1 MLNLKIPFAAT
12 KGQDWDLKF
21 RTLWWLLT
29 FLTQLVLSSLSMLK
43 LKMIIFFYIYHKKH
57 NVSEKEKVFPRSSLC
72 SIKEQKRGKAMIGKP
87 TFFYH
92 LRLQK
97 FFGWVALPFLVS
109 YLFFVPPW
117 WHFLIQVFFSISFS
131 LLLYPH
137 KNRFSFSILLL
148 LHKKKHIFFIQIFIF
163 HILFLHHKKYNSQI
177 FNLDFPLSTWDEHSC
192 TLVLFHFHFSKKSE
206 GILFFT
212 FHFSK
217 SGGRYQIWFNSIFE
231 FCQKMIHSIFD
242 SILLY
247 PRFNSKYYSIQNK
260 LWWFNSKY
268 YSIQ

>member
-1 MLNLKIPFAAT
+1 M
-12 KGQDWDLKF
+12 
-21 RTLWWLLT
+21 T
-29 FLTQLVLSSLSMLK
+29 FDIFNTARFIFIVHVEIK
-43 LKMIIFFYIYHKKH
+43 NDFFYIYHKKH

-148 LHKKKHIFFIQIFIF
+148 LHKKYLFFSPNIFLPHSFYPPQRIQFSNIQ
-163 HILFLHHKKYNSQI
+163 LS
-177 FNLDFPLSTWDEHSC
+177 DFPLPTWDE
-192 TLVLFHFHFSKKSE
+192 
-206 GILFFT
+206 
-212 FHFSK
+212 
-217 SGGRYQIWFNSIFE
+217 WA
-231 FCQKMIHSIFD
+231 
-242 SILLY
+242 
-247 PRFNSKYYSIQNK
+247 
-260 LWWFNSKY
+260 
-268 YSIQ
+268 